1 MSESSIYRE
10 ALLKHI
16 RHPKN
21 VGSID
26 NPDLKASVYNPLC
39 GDELEL
45 NIVLSE
51 GKIQECKTKVRGCS
65 LCQVSASMMSELI
78 LLKTLK
84 DAVNMRK
91 NFLKSLKKDYNKI
104 PKNLEYLRP
113 LISLK
118 RHKSRIKCMSLAWD
132 ALDDCVRQNEK
143 QLW

>member
-51 GKIQECKTKVRGCS
+51 GKIQ
-65 LCQVSASMMSELI
+65 
-78 LLKTLK
+78 
-84 DAVNMRK
+84 
-91 NFLKSLKKDYNKI
+91 
-104 PKNLEYLRP
+104 
-113 LISLK
+113 
-118 RHKSRIKCMSLAWD
+118 
-132 ALDDCVRQNEK
+132 
-143 QLW
+143 

>member
-21 VGSID
+21 LGSLD
-26 NPDLKASVYNPLC
+26 NPDLKATVNNPLC

-45 NIVLSE
+45 NIALSE

-65 LCQVSASMMSELI
+65 ICQVSASMMSELI
-78 LLKTLK
+78 LSKTLK
-84 DAVNMRK
+84 DAANMSK
-91 NFLKSLKKDYNKI
+91 NFLKSLKKEYKKI

-118 RHKSRIKCMSLAWD
+118 SHKSRIKCMSLAWN
-132 ALDDCVRQNEK
+132 ALDDCVRKNEK
-143 QLW
+143 QIW

>member
-1 MSESSIYRE
+1 M
-10 ALLKHI
+10 
-16 RHPKN
+16 
-21 VGSID
+21 D
-26 NPDLKASVYNPLC
+26 NPDLKAIAFNPIC

-91 NFLKSLKKDYNKI
+91 NFLKSEKSSFGEKSVTNQ
-104 PKNLEYLRP
+104 LER
-113 LISLK
+113 
-118 RHKSRIKCMSLAWD
+118 
-132 ALDDCVRQNEK
+132 
-143 QLW
+143 